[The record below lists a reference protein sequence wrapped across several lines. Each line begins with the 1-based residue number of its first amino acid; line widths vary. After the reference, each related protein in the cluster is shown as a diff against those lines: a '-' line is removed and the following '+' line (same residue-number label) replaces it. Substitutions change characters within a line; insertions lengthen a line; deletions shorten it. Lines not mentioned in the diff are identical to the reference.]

1 MFEYFP
7 DNYNWSLAVALAMGM
22 GGEPSEIDSAC
33 RPLRQ
38 VAGAAVDDATQR
50 VWFDSWTQVADRLEE
65 MAARDA
71 AAGKVRSATRK
82 RRRVAAYHLMAE
94 RMMSNLSPLKM
105 ASYEKALGA
114 FHWATRGDA
123 VEFMEVPYADAP
135 LPALFVAGHGTGKRP
150 CLVFFNGYDV
160 TKEVLYLM
168 GLGELAARGISV
180 LLCDQPG
187 SGGALRLHGQRTR
200 FDMEVPAAACFE
212 AMAARADV
220 DARRIAIGGISM
232 GGYFAPRAAS
242 VEHRFAAC
250 VAWGAFHDLL
260 GVAANLAQ
268 TGAHSAPPFQV
279 AWVFGMNQEKLIG
292 VAPNF
297 NLDRVIGEMT
307 CPLLVVHGESD
318 RQVPV
323 AQARRTHEMA
333 TSSSRRDLLVFP
345 KGSWGEEHCQVDD
358 PTLAI
363 DAIAD
368 WLEQVLGSRPRRA
381 KGAGECILCLHRI
394 Q

>member
-7 DNYNWSLAVALAMGM
+7 DNYNWSLAVALAIGM
-22 GGEPSEIDSAC
+22 GGELSEIDHAC
-33 RPLRQ
+33 RPLR
-38 VAGAAVDDATQR
+38 GRAAASVDDDAQQA
-50 VWFDSWTQVADRLEE
+50 WFDAWTQVAERLEE
-65 MAARDA
+65 MAAQDA
-71 AAGKVRSATRK
+71 SAGKALSAARK

-94 RMMSNLSPLKM
+94 RMMTNRSPLKL
-105 ASYEKALGA
+105 ASYEKALVA
-114 FHWATRGDA
+114 FRSATRGDG
-123 VEFMEVPYADAP
+123 VEFVDVPYADGP

-168 GLGELAARGISV
+168 GLGELAARGMSV

-187 SGGALRLHGQRTR
+187 SGGALRLHRQPTR

-212 AMAARADV
+212 AMAARPDV
-220 DARRIAIGGISM
+220 DSNRIAIGGISM

-279 AWVFGMNQEKLIG
+279 AWVFGMDEDNVRA
-292 VAPNF
+292 VAPRF
-297 NLDRVIGEMT
+297 NLDPVIGEMT

-333 TSSSRRDLLVFP
+333 TSSPRRDLLVFP
-345 KGSWGEEHCQVDD
+345 RGSWGEEHCQVDD

-363 DAIAD
+363 DAVGD
-368 WLEQVLGSRPRRA
+368 WLQEVLRCDGRA
-381 KGAGECILCLHRI
+381 HG
-394 Q
+394 